1 MPASRFRAADAIV
14 LVLAFAVAAVL
25 SYVLTF
31 PQRRLALRFGF
42 VDLPDDRRKHEGPR
56 PRLGG
61 ASMLLAFVAALL
73 ATRQPFDGKLIAIIA
88 AAALLVVAGAFDDKR
103 QPTQHDLGAAAQLAV
118 QLIAAGTAVF
128 AGVTILDVRDPT
140 AGGPFGGVIALPL
153 WAGALLSLFW
163 IAGMVNT
170 VNFLDGLD
178 GLAGGV
184 VAIAAAILAF
194 VSLKLG
200 QRDVALLCLALA
212 GAAAGFLPHN
222 LYPAR
227 IFMGTSGAWFL
238 GFVLAA
244 LAIIG
249 GAKLATALLVVGVPV
264 LDVALLILLRV
275 LARQPIWQGDR
286 RHLHHRLLDTGLG
299 QRGTVL
305 LYYSLSAAFGLY
317 ALAFTNN
324 RSVGLGLKIYGLAIL
339 MGVMAAILVFL
350 RRRQRA

>member
-1 MPASRFRAADAIV
+1 
-14 LVLAFAVAAVL
+14 
-25 SYVLTF
+25 
-31 PQRRLALRFGF
+31 
-42 VDLPDDRRKHEGPR
+42 
-56 PRLGG
+56 
-61 ASMLLAFVAALL
+61 MLLAFVGAVLV
-73 ATRQPFDGKLIAIIA
+73 TRQTFDGKVFAIVG

-103 QPTQHDLGAAAQLAV
+103 QPKQHDLRAAPQLAIQLVAAAIV
-118 QLIAAGTAVF
+118 VM

-200 QRDVALLCLALA
+200 QHDLALLCLALA
-212 GAAAGFLPHN
+212 GAATGFLPHN

-238 GFVLAA
+238 GFVLAV
-244 LAIIG
+244 LAIVG
-249 GAKLATALLVVGVPV
+249 GAKIATALLVIGVPV
-264 LDVALLILLRV
+264 FDVALLILMRM
-275 LARQPIWQGDR
+275 LARQPVWQGDR

-299 QRGTVL
+299 HRGTVL
-305 LYYSLSAAFGLY
+305 LYYCLSAAFGLY

-324 RSVGLGLKIYGLAIL
+324 RTVGLGLKIYGLAIL
-339 MGVMAAILVFL
+339 IAVMVAILVFL
-350 RRRQRA
+350 RRRQRT